1 MQGEASRMAPE
12 DTTLE
17 CYVEALPPYQ
27 SIVLSTQPRPQIGTR
42 REATMMIGMDISK
55 GRQPI
60 LDDKSNTTLE
70 HFYRPLHCNPVPSSA
85 PTTSL
90 KCPHPACQSKVLYT
104 RKCDLEKHYR
114 SHFRKYFCRISE
126 CSLCEMNSLT
136 VSGSGY
142 SGFAT
147 RKDRD
152 RHERSHFP
160 ALSCKC
166 CGKVFSRLDNLR
178 DHWRKRHS
186 ETTFPM

>member
-1 MQGEASRMAPE
+1 MQCEASKTAPE
-12 DTTLE
+12 DTMLE

-27 SIVLSTQPRPQIGTR
+27 SIVHSTQPRPQIDTGGG
-42 REATMMIGMDISK
+42 ATMMSGMDVSK
-55 GRQPI
+55 GRQLI
-60 LDDKSNTTLE
+60 LVDKSNNTLE
-70 HFYRPLHCNPVPSSA
+70 QFYRPLYCNPVSSST
-85 PTTSL
+85 PTTL

-142 SGFAT
+142 GGFAT
-147 RKDRD
+147 KKDRD

-160 ALSCKC
+160 ALSCEC
-166 CGKVFSRLDNLR
+166 CAKVFSRLDNLR